1 MLVPFISLFPLSI
14 DSLCSLR
21 IPRRLFLLYWCW
33 IIYFKAIWAGN
44 LLWNCMCLFGALRW
58 SSSGHGIHIQFTR
71 LILFQCVYVSVS
83 VSNRA
88 EFLRKLRENSLQMLK
103 SHHSSPN
110 KTCSLRT
117 ADNLFLF
124 NYSYTKYPK
133 LLSVIMHQCCSR
145 EIPVSTR
152 VWCIVSCLFFVHII
166 FHTNHMHTHSLFV
179 FWALNLNWFSW
190 LLILFV

>member
-1 MLVPFISLFPLSI
+1 MLVPFISLFSLSI
-14 DSLCSLR
+14 AFTLFAPHSTAFVFIVLMLNHLFQSHLSRQFTVKLYVSLR
-21 IPRRLFLLYWCW
+21 
-33 IIYFKAIWAGN
+33 
-44 LLWNCMCLFGALRW
+44 

-103 SHHSSPN
+103 FHHSSPN

-124 NYSYTKYPK
+124 NYLYTKYPK
-133 LLSVIMHQCCSR
+133 LLPVIMHQCCSR

-166 FHTNHMHTHSLFV
+166 FHTNHLHTHSLFV

-190 LLILFV
+190 LLTLFV

>member
-1 MLVPFISLFPLSI
+1 MLVPFISLFLLSI
-14 DSLCSLR
+14 AFTLFAPRSTAFVFIVLMLNHLFQSHLSRQFTVKLYVSLR
-21 IPRRLFLLYWCW
+21 
-33 IIYFKAIWAGN
+33 
-44 LLWNCMCLFGALRW
+44 

-133 LLSVIMHQCCSR
+133 LLPVIMHQCCSR

-166 FHTNHMHTHSLFV
+166 FHTNHLHTHSLFV